1 VEINNEANS
10 ELGSFEDFESR
21 AETAGPRVLRPRNRH
36 LRRGVYLLPTLFTV
50 GNLLCGYYAILAT
63 LEGRIGDL
71 DHAARAI
78 GYAILFDALDGR
90 VARLTGTNSEFGKQ
104 FDSLADIVS
113 FGIAPAF
120 LTYAWGVRDLPSL
133 AMGQSLHIYQ
143 AGWLFCFIFV
153 ACCAWRLARFNIQGM
168 APAGGGSR
176 YFVGLPCPAA
186 AGMVAAMVHASY
198 GPVPGVVF
206 AILSLFLV
214 LALGILMSSTV
225 RYYSF
230 KDIRWQQRR
239 ASGPVIVLGA
249 MALGAVVFYSRLTL
263 VLMGGLYVI
272 HGPVL
277 ELIRILRRHRHSAR
291 PA

>member
-10 ELGSFEDFESR
+10 ELGSLDFASR
-21 AETAGPRVLRPRNRH
+21 AESPGPRVLRPRNRH
-36 LRRGVYLLPTLFTV
+36 LRRGVYILPSLFTL

-90 VARLTGTNSEFGKQ
+90 VARLTGSNSEFGKQ

-120 LTYAWGVRDLPSL
+120 LIYAWGVRDLPSV

-168 APAGGGSR
+168 APGGSR

-198 GPVPGVVF
+198 GPVPGVIF
-206 AILSLFLV
+206 AILSLTLV
-214 LALGILMSSTV
+214 LALGVLMSSTV
-225 RYYSF
+225 RYSSF
-230 KDIRWQQRR
+230 KDIRLQQRR

-249 MALGAVVFYSRLTL
+249 LALGAVVFYSRLTL
-263 VLMGGLYVI
+263 LLMGGLYVI

-277 ELIRILRRHRHSAR
+277 ELIRILRRHRHTAR